1 MKWQRGRFTM
11 ARRVLF
17 VAWAPFFSG
26 AERALLLTLRS
37 LDPSRYTPFVLAG
50 TEGEFASQVRAMG
63 IPCRV
68 STLSPLERRKPLA
81 GVRSIGAVLAAALRS
96 RASLVHTNEAPSF
109 QPAGYAA
116 RLLGIPAVSHIRF
129 PAGAAGYRWFLRPGF
144 SRALFVSR
152 ALLDQALAEPDS
164 VFASRADVLHDGVET
179 QPQWSAEDV
188 ICERRS
194 LGLPENRPIV
204 AMTGQVAEV
213 KGIWDFVAA
222 AEILVNRGPDPF
234 FVVLGDDLKTG
245 GATRRAM
252 EARVSAL
259 GMSKRFMFLGFR
271 KDAPRLVQAFDVIAV
286 PSHVEPLGNATL
298 EAMAA
303 GRPVIGTRVGGIPEM
318 IVDGETGA
326 LVPPSDPRALA
337 EAIARVVHDVQLRS
351 GMARAARERAR
362 DAFGIDVHGQRLQG
376 CYDRLFSR
384 RAGTHEA
391 EKRPA

>member
-1 MKWQRGRFTM
+1 M

-37 LDPSRYTPFVLAG
+37 LDPARYAPSVLAG
-50 TEGEFASQVRAMG
+50 TEGEFAEQVRAMG

-68 STLSPLERRKPLA
+68 ASLSPLERRTPFA
-81 GVRSIGAVLAAALRS
+81 GVRSIAIVLAAALRA
-96 RASLVHTNEAPSF
+96 RASLIHTNEAPSF

-116 RLLGIPAVSHIRF
+116 RLLGIPAVTHIRF
-129 PAGAAGYRWFLRPGF
+129 PDSASGYAWFLRPGF

-152 ALLDQALAEPDS
+152 ALLDQALADKDS
-164 VFASRADVLHDGVET
+164 VFASRAGVLHDGVEA
-179 QPQWSAEDV
+179 QPQWSADDV
-188 ICERRS
+188 ARERR
-194 LGLPENRPIV
+194 LLELPERRPIV

-222 AEILVNRGPDPF
+222 AELLVQQGPDPF
-234 FVVLGDDLKTG
+234 FVVLGDDLKNG

-252 EARVSAL
+252 EARVSSL
-259 GMSKRFMFLGFR
+259 GMAERFKFLGFR

-318 IVDGETGA
+318 IIDGETGA

-337 EAIARVVHDVQLRS
+337 DAISRIVHDAPLRS
-351 GMARAARERAR
+351 AMAHAARARAR
-362 DAFGIDVHGQRLQG
+362 KAFGIDVHGQRLQS
-376 CYDRLFSR
+376 CYDQLLS
-384 RAGTHEA
+384 
-391 EKRPA
+391 RPARANEPEIRLA

>member
-1 MKWQRGRFTM
+1 M

-50 TEGEFASQVRAMG
+50 TEGDFAAQVREMG
-63 IPCRV
+63 VPCRV
-68 STLSPLERRKPLA
+68 STLSPLERRNPFA
-81 GVRSIGAVLAAALRS
+81 GVRSIAAVLAAAVRS
-96 RASLVHTNEAPSF
+96 RASLIHTNEAPSF

-116 RLLGIPAVSHIRF
+116 RLLGIPAISHIRF
-129 PAGAAGYRWFLRPGF
+129 PAGASGYRWFLRPGF
-144 SRALFVSR
+144 TRALFVSR
-152 ALLDQALAEPDS
+152 ALLDQALVEAES
-164 VFASRADVLHDGVET
+164 VFASRAEVLHDGVEA
-179 QPQWSAEDV
+179 QPQWSAEDFANH
-188 ICERRS
+188 RRL

-204 AMTGQVAEV
+204 AMTGQIAEV

-222 AEILVNRGPDPF
+222 AEILVNRGPEPF
-234 FVVLGDDLKTG
+234 FVVLGDDLKNG

-259 GMSKRFMFLGFR
+259 GMSERFKFLGFH
-271 KDAPRLVQAFDVIAV
+271 KDAARLVQAFDVIAV

-318 IVDGETGA
+318 IVDGKTGA

-337 EAIARVVHDVQLRS
+337 EAIARLVHDTPLRS
-351 GMARAARERAR
+351 GMAHAAKERAR
-362 DAFGIDVHGQRLQG
+362 EAFGLDVHGRRLQS
-376 CYDRLFSR
+376 CYDQILSR
-384 RAGTHEA
+384 GAGAHEA
-391 EKRPA
+391 EKLLA

>member
-1 MKWQRGRFTM
+1 MVRS
-11 ARRVLF
+11 VLF

-37 LDPSRYTPFVLAG
+37 LDPSRYAPSVLAG
-50 TEGEFASQVRAMG
+50 TDGEFATQVRAMG

-68 STLSPLERRKPLA
+68 SPLSPLERRRPFV
-81 GVRSIGAVLAAALRS
+81 GVRSIGAVLAAAVRS
-96 RASLVHTNEAPSF
+96 RASLIHTNEAPSF

-129 PAGAAGYRWFLRPGF
+129 PDSASGYRWFLRPGF
-144 SRALFVSR
+144 ARALFVSR
-152 ALLDQALAEPDS
+152 ALLDQALAEPGS
-164 VFASRADVLHDGVET
+164 VFTSRADVLHDGVEA
-179 QPQWSAEDV
+179 QPEWSAEDV
-188 ICERRS
+188 VGERRL

-234 FVVLGDDLKTG
+234 FVVLGDDLKNG
-245 GATRRAM
+245 GAMRRAM
-252 EARVSAL
+252 EARVASL
-259 GMSKRFMFLGFR
+259 GMSERFKFLGFR

-318 IVDGETGA
+318 IVDGETGT

-337 EAIARVVHDVQLRS
+337 DAISRIVRDATRRS
-351 GMARAARERAR
+351 AMAQAARERAR
-362 DAFGIDVHGQRLQG
+362 KAFGIDVHGQRLQS
-376 CYDRLFSR
+376 CYDQLLS
-384 RAGTHEA
+384 
-391 EKRPA
+391 RPARANEPEIRLA